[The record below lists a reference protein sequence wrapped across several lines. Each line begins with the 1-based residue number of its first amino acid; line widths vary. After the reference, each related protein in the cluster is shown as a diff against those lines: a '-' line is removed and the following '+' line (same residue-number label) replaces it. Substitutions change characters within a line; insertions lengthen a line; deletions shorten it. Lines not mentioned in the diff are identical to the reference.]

1 MAGSLTEAERAAAAA
16 AIADGRFLLA
26 HGHSSTGLTERYVGR
41 LHQLRGEWAE
51 AIPYLLDARPRM
63 AAEDLVACDQ
73 ALIASYLKCGRA
85 ADARA
90 LAERG
95 IRESGRFAGVYRQ
108 LLEQVGRGP

>member
-1 MAGSLTEAERAAAAA
+1 
-16 AIADGRFLLA
+16 
-26 HGHSSTGLTERYVGR
+26 
-41 LHQLRGEWAE
+41 
-51 AIPYLLDARPRM
+51 M

-95 IRESGRFAGVYRQ
+95 IRESGRFSGVYRQ
-108 LLEQVGRGP
+108 LLEQVGKAP

>member
-1 MAGSLTEAERAAAAA
+1 MAASAAAAA

-85 ADARA
+85 TDARA

-108 LLEQVGRGP
+108 LLEQVGKAP